1 MLDVQNAERQIADA
15 LIHVY
20 EDEYNELGKLPPI
33 AFSKS
38 FAQKMQQ
45 IIHAKPK
52 KSLTVKVKRRIV
64 ALAAA
69 ILLIF
74 ATLFSVSATR
84 EPIVRFFIN
93 VYEKF
98 STVIWQDETP
108 SDISEQPQQSIEK
121 RYTPTWLPEGYA
133 LAPESTVEFLTQV
146 SLVYNNS
153 EGKEIYFSQFIAPP
167 TGWLINT
174 EGIQTHPV
182 QIQGYKGHYYVQ
194 NGITFA
200 LWNDDKYGYTFNGPI
215 SVEAILRMAESV
227 KLAE

>member
-1 MLDVQNAERQIADA
+1 MNTTSWSNCLPLRSPKA
-15 LIHVY
+15 LRKKC
-20 EDEYNELGKLPPI
+20 NR
-33 AFSKS
+33 
-38 FAQKMQQ
+38 

-108 SDISEQPQQSIEK
+108 SDISEPPQQSIEN

-133 LAPESTVEFLTQV
+133 LAPERTIEFLDQV
-146 SLVYNNS
+146 TLIYNNS
-153 EGKEIYFSQFIAPP
+153 EGKEIYFSQFIASS
-167 TGWLINT
+167 TGLLINT

-182 QIQGYKGHYYVQ
+182 QIQGYNGHYYVQ
-194 NGITFA
+194 NDIAFA
-200 LWNDDKYGYTFNGPI
+200 LWNDDKYGYTINGSI

-227 KLAE
+227 HGVE